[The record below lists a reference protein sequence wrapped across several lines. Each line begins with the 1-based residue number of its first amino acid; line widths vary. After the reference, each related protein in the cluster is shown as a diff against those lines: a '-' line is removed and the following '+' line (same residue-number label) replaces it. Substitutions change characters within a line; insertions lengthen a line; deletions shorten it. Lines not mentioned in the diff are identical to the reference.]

1 MILSLSNQANLFLT
15 SVVLGVC
22 LFCFYDFFRALRK
35 VKKYKNIQVHFQD
48 LIYILVITVYGFYTY
63 LYKSNGEIRF
73 YYFIGILIGGVIYLA
88 TVSNYVVW
96 GFTKIMLFA
105 KKIIKQFIKLVLL
118 PVKLAYKI
126 TRPYAK
132 IVKGKVYR
140 KYNKNKKYISRPKRY
155 AKRKISNIKR
165 GIKVVFEKV

>member
-1 MILSLSNQANLFLT
+1 MILSLSHQANLFLT
-15 SVVLGVC
+15 SVLLGVY

-35 VKKYKNIQVHFQD
+35 VRKYKNIQVHIQD
-48 LIYILVITVYGFYTY
+48 LLFIIIITVYGFYTY

-73 YYFIGILIGGVIYLA
+73 YYFIGIFIGGVIYLA
-88 TVSNYVVW
+88 TISEYVIL
-96 GFTKIMLFA
+96 GFTKIMLFV
-105 KKIIKQFIKLVLL
+105 KKVAKQFTKLVLL
-118 PVKLAYKI
+118 PIKLFYKL

-155 AKRKISNIKR
+155 VKRKVSNIKR
-165 GIKVVFEKV
+165 GIKVIFEKV